1 VLSTEYRDVG
11 ACEKGLGVGGQARK
25 RQAFDEGADGEV
37 ERWRSRFSVPST
49 ECRDIG
55 ACEEEL

>member
-25 RQAFDEGADGEV
+25 RQAFDEGADGGREV
-37 ERWRSRFSVPST
+37 EKPFFRAFF
-49 ECRDIG
+49 
-55 ACEEEL
+55 